1 MRVGYLAAGNGLRA
15 FAALAVVLYHA
26 AYAAALT
33 AAGAQGYTAAA
44 SGVFVDQFGQ
54 AGRLLENANVGVYV
68 FFALTGYFV
77 GGPFVRAWIDGR
89 RGPAPGPYLARRVR
103 RIVPAFWLFAL
114 ASILVLHARD
124 NSAADIAS
132 VLLFVQNQHP
142 SIAGLAVVQA
152 WTLDI
157 EAAFYI
163 ALPLLALLVARAPG
177 RSVGRRGRL
186 MVVLGCLAAAALGSL
201 ALQPVFPSVA
211 NRLSLSLVAMAW
223 AFVPGLALAA
233 VEPWVREWPSL
244 PRLGRAL
251 AIALLGA
258 SAVAGLAVVHFG
270 PADHVARS
278 IAVASFSGLLLA
290 AALVWQW
297 TTDDAPRWAVNPLT
311 EALGRWSYGIYL
323 AHFAISVELF
333 KLVPDGTSAWR
344 SLALVLP
351 VLVALTVAVAAASWR
366 FVERPILEGR
376 TRARLEPATA
386 NRLP

>member
-15 FAALAVVLYHA
+15 FAALSVVLYHA

-33 AAGAQGYTAAA
+33 AAGVQGYSAGA
-44 SGVFVDQFGQ
+44 SGVFVDRFGR
-54 AGRLLENANVGVYV
+54 AGRVLENANVGVYV

-89 RGPAPGPYLARRVR
+89 RGPAIRAYLGRRVR

-114 ASILVLHARD
+114 ASILVLHARG
-124 NSAADIAS
+124 NSAADVAS

-142 SIAGLAVVQA
+142 SIAGLAIVQA

-157 EAAFYI
+157 EAAFYLS
-163 ALPLLALLVARAPG
+163 LPLLALLVARVPG
-177 RSVGRRGRL
+177 RRVDRRGRL
-186 MVVLGCLAAAALGSL
+186 LIFLCCLAAVAIGSL
-201 ALQPVFPSVA
+201 VLQPVFPSVA
-211 NRLSLSLVAMAW
+211 SRLSLSLPAIAW

-233 VEPWVREWPSL
+233 VEPWVREWPL
-244 PRLGRAL
+244 ARLGRGL
-251 AIALLGA
+251 AVALLGA
-258 SAVAGLAVVHFG
+258 CAIAALGVVHFG

-278 IAVASFSGLLLA
+278 VAVASFSGLLLA

-297 TTDDAPRWAVNPLT
+297 TTGGAPRWAVHPVAD
-311 EALGRWSYGIYL
+311 ALGRWSYGIYL

-351 VLVALTVAVAAASWR
+351 VLVALTVAVAAVSWR

-376 TRARLEPATA
+376 RRVRLEPA
-386 NRLP
+386 PVVP